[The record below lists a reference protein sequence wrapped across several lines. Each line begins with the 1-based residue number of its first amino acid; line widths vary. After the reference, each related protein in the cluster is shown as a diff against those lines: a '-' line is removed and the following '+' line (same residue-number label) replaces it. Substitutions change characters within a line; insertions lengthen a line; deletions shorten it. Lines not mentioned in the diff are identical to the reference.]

1 METADDPGSESR
13 GRRNLRIIQGL
24 ACAVVLILVWFAIAR
39 RPERGASDRPS
50 APPPTSQPSGADPS
64 SVVPSPAV
72 AGVVAQ
78 AGSVAQG
85 ERLDLEIQYLGAA
98 LPSPDNPSNPTTCGL
113 EPLPG
118 AQLGNVYLFSA
129 TLTNHS
135 NSSVAFAR
143 SRFSI
148 VDRSNRRG
156 PPADLPGLPADPL
169 FAGRGDIP
177 PAGSVDGFVFFDA
190 ARMAAPIRL
199 SYMDDRQEL
208 SVLVC

>member
-1 METADDPGSESR
+1 VETADDPGSEAR

-39 RPERGASDRPS
+39 PSGEGPSDRPS
-50 APPPTSQPSGADPS
+50 ALAPTSEPSGFDPS
-64 SVVPSPAV
+64 TVVPSPSV
-72 AGVVAQ
+72 AEVVAQ
-78 AGSVAQG
+78 AGAVAHG
-85 ERLDLEIQYLGAA
+85 ERLDLEIQYFGLA

-118 AQLGNVYLFSA
+118 AQLGNVYLFSV

-148 VDRSNRRG
+148 IDRSHRRG
-156 PPADLPGLPADPL
+156 PPADLPGLPAEPL

-177 PAGSVDGFVFFDA
+177 PGGSVDGFVFFDA
-190 ARMAAPIRL
+190 ARMAAPIKV

-208 SVLVC
+208 SVLGC

>member
-1 METADDPGSESR
+1 VETADDPGSESR
-13 GRRNLRIIQGL
+13 GRRNLRILQVA

-39 RPERGASDRPS
+39 RSGSGASDGPS
-50 APPPTSQPSGADPS
+50 APPPSSGPSGVDPS
-64 SVVPSPAV
+64 TVVPSPSV

-78 AGSVAQG
+78 AGSVAHG
-85 ERLDLEIQYLGAA
+85 ERLDLEIQYLGLA
-98 LPSPDNPSNPTTCGL
+98 LPSPDNPSHPTTCGL

-118 AQLGNVYLFSA
+118 AQLGNVYLFSV

-135 NSSVAFAR
+135 NSSVSFAR

-156 PPADLPGLPADPL
+156 TPADLPGLSTAPL

-177 PAGSVDGFVFFDA
+177 PAGSVVGFVFFDA
-190 ARMAAPIRL
+190 NRIAAPIKL
-199 SYMDDRQEL
+199 SYMDERQGL
-208 SVLVC
+208 SVLLC